1 MKSEE
6 YTPKLRAASGCLLSL
21 LLVVGMCSLSSCSS
35 DDDEDD
41 SSSSTSENANSN
53 AWYGS
58 SYAMRIE
65 MPALSTDDDARFIVH
80 TADISDSSSKETVNY
95 SLEYD
100 ASLFHSRWV
109 AFVFND
115 TTGAKNVSRTNNW
128 AEEPQ
133 LDAAERLPT
142 TAYSGSGYN
151 RGHLCAS
158 YDRLCSTEA
167 NSQTFYMSNM
177 SPQIGDFNSGYW
189 VTLEGLIQTW
199 GRSSTFTNLYVC
211 KGGTT
216 DQLLSSFNTKNS
228 AGDQVSV
235 PVPKYYFA
243 AVLAEFTGNGT
254 TSYQA
259 IGFLVEHKDY
269 GYTYQ
274 NQADVSLMKNHA
286 MSIDDLEA
294 ATGIDFFCNLSDKLE
309 ATVEKS
315 YNTSAWTWK

>member
-1 MKSEE
+1 MRIRQYILMSILL
-6 YTPKLRAASGCLLSL
+6 TAGGCFVL
-21 LLVVGMCSLSSCSS
+21 SCSS
-35 DDDEDD
+35 DDDDD
-41 SSSSTSENANSN
+41 SDEVTTSENANSN
-53 AWYGS
+53 DWYGS
-58 SYAMRIE
+58 SYAMRLE
-65 MPALSTDDDARFIVH
+65 MPALSDDDDARFIVH

-133 LDAAERLPT
+133 LDSSERLPT

-216 DQLLSSFNTKNS
+216 DQLLSSFKSKN
-228 AGDQVSV
+228 ADGEQVTI

-259 IGFLVEHKDY
+259 IGFLIEHKDY

-274 NQADVSLMKNHA
+274 NQADVSLMKSHA
-286 MSIDDLEA
+286 MCIDDLEA
-294 ATGIDFFCNLSDKLE
+294 ATGIDFFCNLSDKTE
-309 ATVEKS
+309 TAVEKS